1 MGVFNIKNLLHDRLA
16 KLLKTET
23 LVICLYQIVL

>member
-1 MGVFNIKNLLHDRLA
+1 MEVFNIKNLLHDRLA

-23 LVICLYQIVL
+23 LVICVSN